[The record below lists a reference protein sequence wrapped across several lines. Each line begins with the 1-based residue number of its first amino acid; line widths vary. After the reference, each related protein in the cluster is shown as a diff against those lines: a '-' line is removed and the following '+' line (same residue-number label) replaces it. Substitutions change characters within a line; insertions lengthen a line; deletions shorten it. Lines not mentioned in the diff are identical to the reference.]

1 MTNPKRKPR
10 KVTKAITP
18 HKCECE
24 YNKKIAR
31 LFDES
36 LRKSVDNDEQAVEY
50 YTALSH
56 SDTFDGMVETL
67 MENGIDPMCVLSDAV
82 RFGFE
87 AGKRMS
93 EIDNLEKMVGYE
105 IK

>member
-1 MTNPKRKPR
+1 MANPKRKR
-10 KVTKAITP
+10 KATPKAVTP
-18 HKCECE
+18 HRCDCE

-36 LRKSVDNDEQAVEY
+36 LRKTVDDDEQAREY

-56 SDTFDGMVETL
+56 SDTFEGMFEALAEEGT
-67 MENGIDPMCVLSDAV
+67 DAMCVLSDAV

-93 EIDNLEKMVGYE
+93 EIDNLEKMVGY
-105 IK
+105 

>member
-1 MTNPKRKPR
+1 MAKPKRKA
-10 KVTKAITP
+10 KKEAVQ
-18 HKCECE
+18 HQCECV

-36 LRKSVDNDEQAVEY
+36 LRKSVDDDAQAQEY

-56 SDTFDGMVETL
+56 SDTFDGMFEVL
-67 MENGIDPMCVLSDAV
+67 MEDNSDPTLVLSDAV

-87 AGKRMS
+87 AGKRMA
-93 EIDNLEKMVGYE
+93 EIDNLEKMVGY
-105 IK
+105 